1 MIFGGFRTMWL
12 LVMFDLPMDTPK
24 ARKNYVKFRKTLLED
39 GFTKMQFSVMTRHC
53 PSEENA
59 AVHRKRVKAALPPD
73 GEVRIL
79 TFTDKQFG
87 RMEVYF
93 GKLRKLPDSVPEQ
106 LTIFEKIEKQQELSE
121 DIDL

>member
-12 LVMFDLPMDTPK
+12 LVMFDLPMDNSK
-24 ARKNYVKFRKTLLED
+24 ARKDYVKFRKTLLED
-39 GFTKMQFSVMTRHC
+39 GFTNIQFSVMTRHC

-73 GEVRIL
+73 GEVRII

-87 RMEVYF
+87 RMEVYN
-93 GKLRKLPDSVPEQ
+93 GKLRELNDPVPEQ
-106 LTIFEKIEKQQELSE
+106 LTIFENLEET
-121 DIDL
+121 